1 MSALLQVMLALSI
14 GQAGTPDSE
23 REWLLAPQLSP
34 GLELVYS
41 GISTEETLGTSV
53 TRSYRLQNH
62 VLVLGSEGKIHDV
75 AFMTTLAV
83 RDLEPAGPTSK
94 TSASIHLELAKV
106 DSQGRM
112 KALPGSTLHPP
123 ITAPPI
129 IETAC
134 FVEAPPVR
142 VSRGASWDVAEEGQP
157 PRSWTI
163 QGTESCGGSLCVK
176 LLGQQQ
182 SDDWDRPRADSTAW
196 RRRDVVWLASQTGI
210 AVKVE
215 RTVERR
221 DPARREP
228 SHRTLTSY
236 SLESRL
242 RYPNKLFEDRKQEI
256 LLAHKVDGDAAGF
269 VKQAGGDSTR
279 LDSLLR
285 KVSYHLENRP
295 STPYRQALEH
305 AVQRVDHAKRGEILT
320 AEYLEQQPE
329 RLGPLQ
335 VGQRVPDFVTEE
347 LGTHAASRLSRSLGR
362 PVLVFYYNPGTAI
375 GVEVLK
381 FAKELGDKNGDRM
394 SILAMAVTTDVDAA
408 LRQRATMDLPFP
420 VLDGGVMRIP
430 FGVDATPRFI
440 VLDADGVIRHQST
453 GWGDHVPAELREHMT
468 PRPVRE
474 DR

>member
-1 MSALLQVMLALSI
+1 MDMMSALLHVTLALSI
-14 GQAGTPDSE
+14 GQPGQPDAD
-23 REWLLAPQLSP
+23 REWALTPQLSP

-41 GISTEETLGTSV
+41 GISTEETLGTS
-53 TRSYRLQNH
+53 TLRSYRLQNH
-62 VLVLGSEGKIHDV
+62 VLVLGNEGKIWDV

-83 RDLEPAGPTSK
+83 RDLNQTGKVAPS
-94 TSASIHLELAKV
+94 SVRLEFAKV
-106 DSQGRM
+106 DAQGRM
-112 KALPGSTLHPP
+112 KPLAGSTLHPP
-123 ITAPPI
+123 IAAPPT

-134 FVEAPPVR
+134 FVDAPASR
-142 VSRGASWDVAEEGQP
+142 VGRGAFWEVAEEGQP
-157 PRSWTI
+157 PRSWQL
-163 QGTESCGGSLCVK
+163 QGTETCVGSPCVK

-196 RRRDVVWLASQTGI
+196 RRRDVVWLALQTGV

-236 SLESRL
+236 TLESRL
-242 RYPNKLFEDRKQEI
+242 RYPNKLFDDRKQEI
-256 LLAHKVDGDAAGF
+256 LLARKLADDSADF
-269 VKQAGGDSTR
+269 LKQATGDSAR
-279 LDSLLR
+279 LDAFLR
-285 KVSYHLENRP
+285 KVSYHLENHP
-295 STPYRQALEH
+295 STPYRLALEH
-305 AVQRVDHAKRGEILT
+305 AVQHVEHAKRGEIIT
-320 AEYLEQQPE
+320 AQYLEQPPE

-335 VGQRVPDFVTEE
+335 VGQHVPDFITEE
-347 LGTHAASRLSRSLGR
+347 LGTHTASRLSRSLGR
-362 PVLVFYYNPGTAI
+362 PVLVFYYNPATAI
-375 GVEVLK
+375 GVDVLK

-408 LRQRATMDLPFP
+408 IRQRATMDLPFP

-430 FGVDATPRFI
+430 FGVDGTPRFI

-453 GWGDHVPAELREHMT
+453 GWGSHVPAELREHLQ

-474 DR
+474 